1 MMSWKRIESKKSLER
16 WTEIPA
22 AFFLFSHP
30 TSRLIVTSRRMLKA
44 AEAIREVV
52 ASTILTEIRDPRVK
66 DVTVIGVEVSPDMR
80 EATVSVSVM
89 GDESQK
95 QLSLRGL
102 QNSAGFLQSKIANRI
117 DTRYTPK
124 LRFELNRGMENA
136 IVVGELL
143 GKIRREQQ
151 AEQASAG
158 EESAGDESP
167 EVGVDATAANE
178 GDPPSPPATV
188 TESS

>member
-1 MMSWKRIESKKSLER
+1 M
-16 WTEIPA
+16 
-22 AFFLFSHP
+22 
-30 TSRLIVTSRRMLKA
+30 TSRRLLKA

-52 ASTILTEIRDPRVK
+52 ASAIVTEIRDPRVK

-102 QNSAGFLQSKIANRI
+102 ANSAGFLQSKIARRI
-117 DTRYTPK
+117 DTRYTPR

-136 IVVGELL
+136 LVVGELL
-143 GKIRREQQ
+143 GKIRREQEASQ
-151 AEQASAG
+151 RDLAGDSEAERPLSDPVG
-158 EESAGDESP
+158 EEPP
-167 EVGVDATAANE
+167 ERREDDDGSMETD
-178 GDPPSPPATV
+178 
-188 TESS
+188 